1 MKGKAVPTTTA
12 LDREALTGSWP
23 SSHPIQ
29 RSRLFFAT
37 TALDPEILARE
48 RPSSPFTK
56 GKLLDH
62 DGLRSGNF
70 GQIKPRY
77 GPT

>member
-12 LDREALTGSWP
+12 LDREALNGSWP

-37 TALDPEILARE
+37 TALDPEILAGKDLLQKDLLH
-48 RPSSPFTK
+48 PSRKANFLITMA
-56 GKLLDH
+56 LDPET
-62 DGLRSGNF
+62 LA
-70 GQIKPRY
+70 K
-77 GPT
+77 